1 MLGIKQREVPA
12 IARDLHEGYRQYVQV
27 AVHTKV
33 IKIVSF
39 LELVL
44 NRIVFKIIEQ
54 LFII

>member
-44 NRIVFKIIEQ
+44 NRIVFEIIEQ